1 MKELKE
7 IRFNDSNL
15 ILKDN
20 LVKSAILPEKIS
32 ELNRNIVIQENT
44 VIEGA
49 VYATKL
55 EIQSGDIEI
64 QGTVFA
70 NLELFVNS
78 NATGQIMFKKSV
90 ASSNSIVS
98 RATKC
103 NLIFGSDIN
112 SKKVTLY
119 NAFVAGSIYADE
131 IELKNCV
138 VIGGVFATQNI
149 DIENSIIGTFNGP
162 TVKISQNIYILL
174 PSAFTIEPIII
185 AKGVKFYNL
194 TLADLG
200 ALYKKKEES
209 IDSGKIKI
217 DTINDEIKT
226 TLTDVGMQK
235 TLRSYTVI
243 GKVLAAD
250 LLDIDKFQN
259 HFLLASASL
268 GSQLL
273 KTYEFGT
280 DNEGKPIMLTL
291 ENLKNFFFDIL
302 NEKIVVKGITGSF
315 DISEITKSFK

>member
-1 MKELKE
+1 MG
-7 IRFNDSNL
+7 L
-15 ILKDN
+15 IIS
-20 LVKSAILPEKIS
+20 KSKI
-32 ELNRNIVIQENT
+32 EEAVT
-44 VIEGA
+44 V
-49 VYATKL
+49 
-55 EIQSGDIEI
+55 
-64 QGTVFA
+64 
-70 NLELFVNS
+70 
-78 NATGQIMFKKSV
+78 
-90 ASSNSIVS
+90 
-98 RATKC
+98 
-103 NLIFGSDIN
+103 
-112 SKKVTLY
+112 
-119 NAFVAGSIYADE
+119 
-131 IELKNCV
+131 
-138 VIGGVFATQNI
+138 
-149 DIENSIIGTFNGP
+149 
-162 TVKISQNIYILL
+162 
-174 PSAFTIEPIII
+174 
-185 AKGVKFYNL
+185 
-194 TLADLG
+194 
-200 ALYKKKEES
+200 

-302 NEKIVVKGITGSF
+302 NEKIVVKEINGSF